1 MSMLINTKVNLA
13 RLAAALFLLSGVQGC
28 LVTPGFAQTTSV
40 QADQTTGVSHPEE
53 LPNDVNSPPPAPAA
67 SEHYVKPSAAI
78 PYNSEHYVKPSAGIA
93 RDSTA
98 NSASDVYKPY
108 NPAPALARRDGLDTT
123 ATADVEPAFAV
134 TDDINSG
141 VVTEVPVGPNELPI
155 GTVLRAELHD
165 PISTSE
171 TREGTHF
178 AATLT
183 TEVSRHHVVLLPV
196 GAIIAGRITRVRGGH
211 AIGGPAAIRLQ
222 PDTVSLPDGTTYR
235 LDAEVI
241 DLDHAADSHV
251 NSEGTIVDNSHNKV
265 TLAVLGG
272 ATGVAAVSGA
282 AVGGPVGAAVGAG
295 IGAGIGTV
303 WWLKRDRQETLPQGT
318 SIVFSLDNS
327 LQLTPAK
334 D

>member
-1 MSMLINTKVNLA
+1 MSMLVTTKFNLV
-13 RLAAALFLLSGVQGC
+13 RLAAAIFLLSGVQGC
-28 LVTPGFAQTTSV
+28 LITPGFAQNTGVQTASA
-40 QADQTTGVSHPEE
+40 QADQTTGVSHPED
-53 LPNDVNSPPPAPAA
+53 LRNDVNSPQPAPAA

-78 PYNSEHYVKPSAGIA
+78 PMPADIP
-93 RDSTA
+93 D
-98 NSASDVYKPY
+98 NSAADTYRPY
-108 NPAPALARRDGLDTT
+108 RPTLATRAPITTSEDSEDLDGRSR
-123 ATADVEPAFAV
+123 VV

-141 VVTEVPVGPNELPI
+141 IVMEVPVGPNELPI
-155 GTVLRAELHD
+155 GTVLKAELQD
-165 PISTSE
+165 PISTAE
-171 TREGTHF
+171 TRAGSRFT
-178 AATLT
+178 ATLT
-183 TEVSRHHVVLLPV
+183 ADVSHHHVVLLPA
-196 GAIIAGRITRVRGGH
+196 GAIIAGRITSIRGGH

-222 PDTVSLPDGTTYR
+222 PDTVSLPDGTSYR
-235 LDAEVI
+235 LNAEVI

-251 NSEGTIVDNSHNKV
+251 NSEGTIVDNSHTKA

-272 ATGVAAVSGA
+272 TTGVAAVSGA

-303 WWLKRDRQETLPQGT
+303 WWLRRDRQETLPQGT

>member
-1 MSMLINTKVNLA
+1 MSMLISTKFNLA
-13 RLAAALFLLSGVQGC
+13 RLAAAIFLLSGMQGC

-40 QADQTTGVSHPEE
+40 QADQTTGVSHPED
-53 LPNDVNSPPPAPAA
+53 LPNDVNSPQPAPAA

-78 PYNSEHYVKPSAGIA
+78 PMPAAAPDNN
-93 RDSTA
+93 TA
-98 NSASDVYKPY
+98 DIYRPY
-108 NPAPALARRDGLDTT
+108 APALATRAPITT
-123 ATADVEPAFAV
+123 SADLEGRPVVV

-141 VVTEVPVGPNELPI
+141 IVTEVPVGPNELPI
-155 GTVLRAELHD
+155 GTVLRAELQD
-165 PISTSE
+165 PISTAE
-171 TREGTHF
+171 TREGSRFT
-178 AATLT
+178 ATLT
-183 TEVSRHHVVLLPV
+183 AEVSHHHVVLLPA
-196 GAIIAGRITRVRGGH
+196 GAIIAGRVTRIRGGH

-222 PDTVSLPDGTTYR
+222 PDTVSLPDGTSYR

-251 NSEGTIVDNSHNKV
+251 NSEGTIVDNSHNKA

-272 ATGVAAVSGA
+272 TTGVAAVSGA
-282 AVGGPVGAAVGAG
+282 AVGGPVGAAVGAS

-303 WWLKRDRQETLPQGT
+303 WWLRRDRQETLPQGT